1 MFGNIHS
8 CHVLVPKFSGD
19 PSLPAFSMEGL
30 GASRSVK
37 IVVYTALAVIRTIET
52 AVWCRWG
59 WAKMYPQ
66 PEKVEGGSEGAVR

>member
-1 MFGNIHS
+1 
-8 CHVLVPKFSGD
+8 
-19 PSLPAFSMEGL
+19 MEGL